1 MRFTSGSFL
10 QFLAEPLCLHESVLQ
25 QMFVQHLAQSNAAP
39 LADLKADSGDD
50 YLPTIDELIVADG
63 IALIPIHGVMVKRS
77 QIWHGWFSSRVIV
90 GSDHWSTIIGDL
102 INRTDIETLVFD
114 FDTGGGQV
122 AGTER
127 LGDAIWKA
135 RQSGKRTIAVCN
147 EFCASAGLWAAA
159 QCEHVVIPA
168 TGSMGSLGVYTVHM
182 DNTKAWQE
190 YGFEKT
196 VIHRGKYKGIDERP
210 LDADS
215 KADLQRFIDGKYSL
229 FVDAV
234 ARGRGLNADE
244 VTKRWGESQLFTGSE
259 AVSTG
264 LADEIGTLQDVLE
277 SLRAGRG
284 GRVSLDAIPAGE
296 CDPST
301 DPTGEDEAMLKI
313 NMTGQILDKD
323 GKAVGNV
330 SELQIDAAGLTKYF
344 AAQTGE
350 LIESAVKTAQE
361 AAAQTQKAAVAD
373 ADKARIAHLDQLVAA
388 VGPEKAIA
396 AFKAGQTVEAA
407 KAGLADDLKEQ
418 LAAKDA
424 EIAKLQQGN
433 ATSGKAPGFIAS
445 DSAGSGP
452 AAAPAAAGERSE
464 FAADWDANK
473 DNAQNE
479 FRNETEYAAYRR
491 RHG

>member
-1 MRFTSGSFL
+1 M
-10 QFLAEPLCLHESVLQ
+10 
-25 QMFVQHLAQSNAAP
+25 
-39 LADLKADSGDD
+39 
-50 YLPTIDELIVADG
+50 
-63 IALIPIHGVMVKRS
+63 
-77 QIWHGWFSSRVIV
+77 
-90 GSDHWSTIIGDL
+90 
-102 INRTDIETLVFD
+102 
-114 FDTGGGQV
+114 
-122 AGTER
+122 
-127 LGDAIWKA
+127 
-135 RQSGKRTIAVCN
+135 
-147 EFCASAGLWAAA
+147 
-159 QCEHVVIPA
+159 
-168 TGSMGSLGVYTVHM
+168 
-182 DNTKAWQE
+182 
-190 YGFEKT
+190 
-196 VIHRGKYKGIDERP
+196 
-210 LDADS
+210 
-215 KADLQRFIDGKYSL
+215 
-229 FVDAV
+229 
-234 ARGRGLNADE
+234 NADE

-284 GRVSLDAIPAGE
+284 GRVSLDASPADE
-296 CDPST
+296 CDPNA

-323 GKAVGNV
+323 GKAVGSV

-407 KAGLADDLKEQ
+407 KAGLADDLKVQ

-452 AAAPAAAGERSE
+452 ATTPAAAGERSE

-473 DNAQNE
+473 DNAQKD

-491 RHG
+491 HHG